1 MQEDERCKMQE
12 DERDLVEVLI
22 FDEIEETVGTWLRT
36 IIQRL
41 ERERTA
47 IRRDLD
53 KQPTP
58 SRERLR
64 GTPLYQ
70 EQHPKCGNP
79 ACATAFHW
87 TGGGKFFRF
96 RPAPVAIGES
106 NSATDSPHGIHGVK
120 HYWLCERCSHSF
132 ILGYEEGYGVML
144 NPIWPE
150 LPVSEA
156 FKKFSVT

>member
-1 MQEDERCKMQE
+1 MQEDA
-12 DERDLVEVLI
+12 RDLMEVLI

-79 ACATAFHW
+79 ACATAFRWAGRHV
-87 TGGGKFFRF
+87 TQARAGSF
-96 RPAPVAIGES
+96 PLPPPVAG
-106 NSATDSPHGIHGVK
+106 DGDGQ
-120 HYWLCERCSHSF
+120 
-132 ILGYEEGYGVML
+132 
-144 NPIWPE
+144 
-150 LPVSEA
+150 
-156 FKKFSVT
+156 